1 MAANPQSQRG
11 FKYEENVAKFLQ
23 TQGLVLPSF
32 KPAGS
37 GSKRAD
43 LEMIIEGKSV
53 NVELKIEAASGGSL
67 VLKWNRQKKWHFD
80 DVSDNPEKQFLADLA
95 ESCGALAQVNKKWK
109 NTPVKFA
116 NPSST
121 KPEEKLLAARWKNAK
136 NKEQKKKVYYAE
148 LDRFPEIS
156 NELPGSTISNYYK
169 LKETYYVNVG
179 TNGFYTF
186 DNNDP
191 AGINKRCLKKG
202 IPTLPSFADAAK
214 LKYRVRVQDKGG
226 GNFQYTFELSF
237 SLSKANSSKYNIGPC
252 SGEPGPGG
260 VAIIKRLANLDCVL

>member
-1 MAANPQSQRG
+1 MAADKQAQRG
-11 FKYEENVAKFLQ
+11 FIYEKNVAKFLQ

-43 LEMIIEGKSV
+43 LELMVEGKPV

-95 ESCGALAQVNKKWK
+95 EASGALAQVNKKWK
-109 NTPVKFA
+109 GIPAKFA
-116 NPSST
+116 NTSAQ
-121 KPEEKLLAARWKNAK
+121 KDDEKLLAMRWKNAK
-136 NKEQKKKVYYAE
+136 TKEQKKKVYNSE
-148 LDRFPEIS
+148 LEKFPEIS
-156 NELPGSTISNYYK
+156 AELPGSTIADYYK
-169 LKETYYVNVG
+169 LKDTYYVNVG

-191 AGINKRCLKKG
+191 AGINKKCLKKG
-202 IPTLPSFADAAK
+202 IPALPSFADSAK

-237 SLSKANSSKYNIGPC
+237 SVSKANSSKYNIGPC
-252 SGEPGPGG
+252 SGAPGPAG
-260 VAIIKRLANLDCVL
+260 VSIIKRLADLDCLL

>member
-1 MAANPQSQRG
+1 MAADKQSQRG
-11 FKYEENVAKFLQ
+11 FKYEKNVASFLK
-23 TQGLVLPSF
+23 TQGLVLPGF
-32 KPAGS
+32 NPAGS

-43 LEMIIEGKSV
+43 LELIVEGKPV

-80 DVSDNPEKQFLADLA
+80 DVSGNPEKQFLADLA
-95 ESCGALAQVNKKWK
+95 ESSGALAQVNKKWK
-109 NTPVKFA
+109 GVPVKYA
-116 NPSST
+116 NPAG
-121 KPEEKLLAARWKNAK
+121 KDDERLLAMRWKNAK
-136 NKEQKKKVYYAE
+136 TKEQKKKVYNSE
-148 LDRFPEIS
+148 LEKFPEIS
-156 NELPGSTISNYYK
+156 SELPGSTIADYYK

-186 DNNDP
+186 DNTDP

-202 IPTLPSFADAAK
+202 IPTLPSFAAAAK

-237 SLSKANSSKYNIGPC
+237 SLSKSNSSKYNIGPC
-252 SGEPGPGG
+252 SGAPGPGG
-260 VAIIKRLANLDCVL
+260 VSIIKRLADLDCVL